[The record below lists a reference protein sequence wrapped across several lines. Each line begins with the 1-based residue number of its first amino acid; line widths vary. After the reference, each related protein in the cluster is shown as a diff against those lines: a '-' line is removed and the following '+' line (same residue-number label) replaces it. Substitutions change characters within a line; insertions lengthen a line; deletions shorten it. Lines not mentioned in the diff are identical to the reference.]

1 MTTAKEAL
9 EELRS
14 VCPQYGYPRFDVLA
28 KVITDELDGIAPPVN
43 YDKVDMVLEELRD
56 QGKLL

>member
-14 VCPQYGYPRFDVLA
+14 VAPQYSYPRFDVLA
-28 KVITDELDGIAPPVN
+28 KVITDELDGIQHVTGEVEVVRVIEPI
-43 YDKVDMVLEELRD
+43 D

>member
-9 EELRS
+9 QELRS

-28 KVITDELDGIAPPVN
+28 KVITDELDGIQHVSGEVKIHIDIDP
-43 YDKVDMVLEELRD
+43 ER
-56 QGKLL
+56 QRKLL

>member
-14 VCPQYGYPRFDVLA
+14 VAPQYSYPRFDVLA

-43 YDKVDMVLEELRD
+43 YDTSDMVMESLTN